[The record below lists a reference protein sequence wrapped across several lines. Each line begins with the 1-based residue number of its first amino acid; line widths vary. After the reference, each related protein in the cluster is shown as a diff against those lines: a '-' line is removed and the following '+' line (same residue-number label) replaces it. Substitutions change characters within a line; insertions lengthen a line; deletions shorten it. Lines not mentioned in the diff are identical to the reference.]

1 MILPVTLLY
10 WFSLIIIKKSHQ
22 PSPNSDNKNVM
33 GQTMMFSQIK
43 AILKIPEEIS
53 TEANI
58 LFTQKQHN
66 TWILFL
72 DREVNIYV

>member
-1 MILPVTLLY
+1 
-10 WFSLIIIKKSHQ
+10 
-22 PSPNSDNKNVM
+22 M